1 MKGSQMSQ
9 ETPDQKAASRP
20 KAAGQKP
27 PEPKTT
33 EPKAAQSK
41 AAEPKAGA
49 ALPVAVANVD
59 AKAEADASAMTDHD
73 RDVSAVKLVDR
84 FALWSGAA
92 ALIPLPLVDMAAV
105 GGLQLR
111 MLSRLSGIYGIPYSE
126 NRAKAIMASFAGTLI
141 PASAA
146 PAAASVL
153 KSFPGIGTAIAALTM
168 PTFSAGATYMIG
180 RAFIQHFASGGT
192 LLDFDPPDYRKF
204 VSTLRDDLSLGKGS
218 ASSAGSDTTAALGDS
233 PRASA

>member
-20 KAAGQKP
+20 KAAGQKAAQS
-27 PEPKTT
+27 KIT
-33 EPKAAQSK
+33 EPKVTESKVTESK
-41 AAEPKAGA
+41 AAEPKAHA
-49 ALPVAVANVD
+49 ALPVVVED
-59 AKAEADASAMTDHD
+59 ADARAMAD
-73 RDVSAVKLVDR
+73 RDVLAEKLVDR

-92 ALIPLPLVDMAAV
+92 ALIPLPLVDMVAV

-111 MLSRLSGIYGIPYSE
+111 MLSRLSEIYGVPYSE

-141 PASAA
+141 PASTA

-168 PTFSAGATYMIG
+168 PTFSAGA
-180 RAFIQHFASGGT
+180 
-192 LLDFDPPDYRKF
+192 
-204 VSTLRDDLSLGKGS
+204 
-218 ASSAGSDTTAALGDS
+218 
-233 PRASA
+233 

>member
-1 MKGSQMSQ
+1 MSQ
-9 ETPDQKAASRP
+9 GTPDQKAASRP
-20 KAAGQKP
+20 KAAGQKAA
-27 PEPKTT
+27 EPKTT

-41 AAEPKAGA
+41 AAQSKAAESKAAEPKASA
-49 ALPVAVANVD
+49 ALPVVVE
-59 AKAEADASAMTDHD
+59 KADASAMTDHD

-218 ASSAGSDTTAALGDS
+218 GSSAGSEKTATLGES

>member
-9 ETPDQKAASRP
+9 GTPDQKAASRP
-20 KAAGQKP
+20 KAAGQKAA
-27 PEPKTT
+27 EPKTT

-41 AAEPKAGA
+41 AAQSKAAEPKASA
-49 ALPVAVANVD
+49 ALPVVVA
-59 AKAEADASAMTDHD
+59 KADASAMTDHD
-73 RDVSAVKLVDR
+73 RDVSAAKLVDR

-218 ASSAGSDTTAALGDS
+218 GSSAGSEKTATLGES